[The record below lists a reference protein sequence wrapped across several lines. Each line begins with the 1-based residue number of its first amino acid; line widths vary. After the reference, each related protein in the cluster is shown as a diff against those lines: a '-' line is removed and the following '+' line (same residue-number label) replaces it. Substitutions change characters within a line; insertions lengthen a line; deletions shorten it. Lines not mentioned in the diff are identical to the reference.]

1 MFAKIFR
8 QNREIKEKFY
18 NLISEKENNQKKNF
32 S

>member
-1 MFAKIFR
+1 MFARILR
-8 QNREIKEKFY
+8 QNSEIKEKFY